1 MFIFTSP
8 NVTGRTGCLNAH
20 ALAGWSF
27 CEGVKA
33 ACRHCA
39 AHASPLL
46 VGKDAWRSF
55 GTKCLG
61 GMPQCLNQT
70 FFFCTTNYI
79 SSCVGS
85 VACQRSGHQNGGGH
99 SRRHGCL
106 HPARRW
112 RDGGGCASRHPIVD
126 NYALE
131 QLLYHYA
138 RLQKKKKKV
147 PNSTN
152 ILKPYISTKSN
163 FHMPSDCSCY

>member
-70 FFFCTTNYI
+70 FFFVQQTIYPAVWGLLPVNV
-79 SSCVGS
+79 VGIKMAEAIAEDT
-85 VACQRSGHQNGGGH
+85 VVFTLHGGG
-99 SRRHGCL
+99 GM
-106 HPARRW
+106 
-112 RDGGGCASRHPIVD
+112 GGCASRHPIVD

-138 RLQKKKKKV
+138 RLQKKKKFPIV
-147 PNSTN
+147 P
-152 ILKPYISTKSN
+152 I
-163 FHMPSDCSCY
+163 F